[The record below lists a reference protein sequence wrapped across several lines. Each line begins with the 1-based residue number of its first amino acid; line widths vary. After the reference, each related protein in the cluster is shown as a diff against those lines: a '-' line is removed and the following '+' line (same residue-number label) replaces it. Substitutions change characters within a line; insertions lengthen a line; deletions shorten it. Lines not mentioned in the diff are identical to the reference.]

1 MERQPTF
8 SISCRE
14 CKKKHFRCLI
24 IHLMWSSDA
33 RDNAADADGLSPHV
47 DMSAAACTMLADRN
61 KLRVG
66 LIDCALTLQEIGAK
80 TVVPQTASSPT
91 LLTYCR

>member
-1 MERQPTF
+1 
-8 SISCRE
+8 
-14 CKKKHFRCLI
+14 
-24 IHLMWSSDA
+24 MWSSDV

-47 DMSAAACTMLADRN
+47 DMSAAARTMLADRN

-66 LIDCALTLQEIGAK
+66 IIDCALTLQIGAK